1 MEKPEPHELRG
12 ATASYSNIS
21 GLVPVGKA
29 ELLWGSV
36 DDVALLCGMSS
47 RVSLTP
53 DQSRWTV
60 PESQTHICARP
71 ALIS

>member
-12 ATASYSNIS
+12 AKASSSNIS

-36 DDVALLCGMSS
+36 DGVTVLCGM
-47 RVSLTP
+47 
-53 DQSRWTV
+53 
-60 PESQTHICARP
+60 
-71 ALIS
+71 